1 MYEFPFASKIP
12 GEVTSFVT
20 LIRPF
25 DKFTWIMAIASAIIT
40 YFILV
45 LTQKIW
51 SYQSGEPF
59 DHDFLYQGISIV
71 RFIIFP
77 FPLLSVVLYH
87 IMKMNWY
94 HISTQIYALQYF

>member
-1 MYEFPFASKIP
+1 MYEFPFASKMP
-12 GEVTSFVT
+12 GEITSFVT

-59 DHDFLYQGISIV
+59 SPDFLYQGISIV
-71 RFIIFP
+71 RCIIFR
-77 FPLLSVVLYH
+77 FPLNL
-87 IMKMNWY
+87 
-94 HISTQIYALQYF
+94 